1 MASESEERQISTLL
15 YCLGEEAEDILT
27 STNISNDDRKK
38 FNKVVDKIDEY
49 FKVRKNI
56 ILERS

>member
-1 MASESEERQISTLL
+1 MASESKERQISTLL

-56 ILERS
+56 ILKRS